1 PPPGP
6 IGLALAAGVLA
17 YAAIDRRLA
26 ATLTEGIDMP
36 QTPAAPAMAPDESP
50 QDRSHRGA
58 RRDRWISVGV
68 VIAMAVATADTSL
81 FAADAAQGARDR
93 VAIGEIPPPGATAGG
108 VALDPGPPPGATAGG
123 VALDPGPPPVSI
135 ALPAIRV
142 ESELEDL
149 RLAADGTLTVPRDA
163 ARAGWWS
170 QGVAPGDPGPAVIVG
185 HVDSYDGP
193 GIFLLLHRLQPGDE
207 AVVRRN
213 DGTSVTFVVDAV
225 HQFHKDA
232 FPTDIVY
239 GPTPEP
245 TLRLITCGGSFDK
258 RTRSYDDNVIVF
270 AHLKAPDAA

>member
-1 PPPGP
+1 
-6 IGLALAAGVLA
+6 
-17 YAAIDRRLA
+17 
-26 ATLTEGIDMP
+26 
-36 QTPAAPAMAPDESP
+36 MAPDESP
-50 QDRSHRGA
+50 QDRSGRSA
-58 RRDRWISVGV
+58 RCDRWIGVGV

-81 FAADAAQGARDR
+81 FAGDAAQGVRDR
-93 VAIGEIPPPGATAGG
+93 VAIGEIPAV
-108 VALDPGPPPGATAGG
+108 VAFDPGPPPGATAGVVAFDPGPPPGATAG
-123 VALDPGPPPVSI
+123 VVASDPGPPPGATAGVVAFDPGPPPVSI

-142 ESELEDL
+142 DSELEDL

-225 HQFHKDA
+225 HQFQKDA

-239 GPTPEP
+239 GPTAEP

-258 RTRSYDDNVIVF
+258 RTRSYVDNVIVF